1 MSISV
6 QEAMLLEPFRRAR
19 LIAGQG
25 GLDRLIRSV
34 TVMDTPDIANWLK
47 GNELLLSN
55 IFVIRDDPKAQVAL
69 IKEIV
74 NKGAAALGIKLK
86 RFVDS
91 IPQEMIELADELCL
105 PIIEMPVDVA
115 WIDVITPVLGEV
127 LNRQLTALERSEEI
141 HRRFTSTVLKGGG
154 LSAIA
159 DNLAELIRFSVT
171 ITDAA
176 FTVLAEAG
184 AGAAV
189 PGGFVPLGDLVRHLE
204 EATEVKTPL
213 GHSFFRVRLNGV
225 DCLCCPVKA
234 EQDLYGYLL
243 VWLPA
248 EAEVTERDTVAIE
261 HGLTVTA
268 LEMVKRQAV
277 SEVARRFQNNFI
289 LDLLTGNMESRET
302 VIGRG
307 KSFGWNLEVPYWLM
321 ILDIDEFERFYLNQ
335 TRADDHRAQR
345 VREQFVNSVRRALVD
360 EGFGEEAMTM
370 DLSDSVTVLLPK
382 KDERCDCKS
391 IASRIKDRVTRD
403 MKEVTVSAGIGRFYP
418 DIMDL
423 KRSYR
428 EAKQA
433 LTLGRAVWGR
443 NSVIHFDDLGAY
455 RVLCSITDREELLAF
470 HHETIVPLL
479 QYDEKT
485 DSDLIRTLETYFSCQ
500 ENIKATAQKMFIHPN
515 TVRYRLNRI
524 SDLVGLSL
532 ERSEDRLN
540 LQIGLKVH
548 RLLGGKP
555 RALSQ
560 FTNQDGESLA
570 KSTKEA

>member
-19 LIAGQG
+19 LIAGRG

-86 RFVDS
+86 RYVDS

-127 LNRQLTALERSEEI
+127 LNRQLAALERSEEI

-159 DNLAELIRFSVT
+159 ENLAELIQRSVT
-171 ITDAA
+171 ITDSV
-176 FTVLAEAG
+176 FTVLAEASSGVTPLDDLASQLDG
-184 AGAAV
+184 AN
-189 PGGFVPLGDLVRHLE
+189 
-204 EATEVKTPL
+204 EVKTQL
-213 GHSFFRVRLNGV
+213 GHSFFRVNLDGV
-225 DCLCCPVKA
+225 DCLCFPVKA

-243 VWLPA
+243 VWLPS
-248 EAEVTERDTVAIE
+248 EGELTERDMVAIE

-302 VIGRG
+302 VIARGR
-307 KSFGWNLEVPYWLM
+307 SFGWNLEVPYWLM
-321 ILDIDEFERFYLNQ
+321 ILDIDEFEQFYLNH

-345 VREQFVNSVRRALVD
+345 VREQFVSSVRRALVD
-360 EGFGEEAMTM
+360 EGFGKDAMAM

-391 IASRIKDRVTRD
+391 IALRIKNRVTRD
-403 MKEVTVSAGIGRFYP
+403 LKEVTVSAGIGRFYP

-455 RVLCSITDREELLAF
+455 RVLCSITDREELVAF
-470 HHETIVPLL
+470 HRETIAPLV

-500 ENIKATAQKMFIHPN
+500 ENIKTTAEKMFIHPN

-524 SDLVGLSL
+524 SELVGLSL
-532 ERSEDRLN
+532 DKSEDRLN

-555 RALSQ
+555 RALSH
-560 FTNQDGESLA
+560 FTKQEGESLTI
-570 KSTKEA
+570 STKEA